1 MRKKIPQQ
9 TQAADQLMR
18 KVAGKPRDE
27 QQIDQAVKTAL
38 QTARRNITMLQ
49 KRAAGIYQVKNRTRL
64 VMMSMD
70 PETLELSASYMQ
82 ENGQPLTE
90 PIATFISKLQ

>member
-1 MRKKIPQQ
+1 
-9 TQAADQLMR
+9 
-18 KVAGKPRDE
+18 
-27 QQIDQAVKTAL
+27 
-38 QTARRNITMLQ
+38 MLQ